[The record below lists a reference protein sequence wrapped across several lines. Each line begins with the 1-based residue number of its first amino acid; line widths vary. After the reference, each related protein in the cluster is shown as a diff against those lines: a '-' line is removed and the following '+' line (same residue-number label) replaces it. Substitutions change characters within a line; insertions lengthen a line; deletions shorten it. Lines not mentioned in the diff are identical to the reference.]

1 MTFVYILLVLILLSL
16 VFLILKNKKANSKE
30 ISDQFFN
37 QFNQKFPEILNQA
50 NTNLINLANEK
61 IGTDLNNKKTAIEDL
76 VKRVLDELKV
86 HQQKLETAESCR
98 VGSFNSLREAID
110 NNRKITEQLS
120 TTTESLRN
128 VLSNNQLRGAF
139 GEKVA
144 EDLLK
149 QIGFVIGT
157 SYSKQK
163 SHNGSR
169 PDFTIYLPDKTKINV
184 DSKFPY
190 SNLVKM
196 SEAKSDTHKE
206 QYLKLFKQDIKKKI
220 NEVTTRDYIDP
231 EQNTVDFVVVFIP
244 NEMVFS
250 FIYEKFP
257 SLLEEAF
264 NKKVVFAGPF
274 SFTAILRM
282 VNQAY
287 DNFRYQKNVQN
298 IISYIRLFEKEF
310 YKYNEEFGKL
320 GIRIDSLSKQ
330 YNQINSTR
338 TTKLLRVIDKIKLDD
353 HSETK
358 NKTIK

>member
-1 MTFVYILLVLILLSL
+1 MTFVYILLILILASL
-16 VFLILKNKKANSKE
+16 LFIILKSKKNNSKD

-37 QFNQKFPEILNQA
+37 DFNKKFPEILNQA
-50 NTNLINLANEK
+50 NTNLVNLASN
-61 IGTDLNNKKTAIEDL
+61 DLNNKKDAIESL
-76 VKRVLDELKV
+76 VKRVLEELKV
-86 HQQKLETAESCR
+86 SQNRLEKAEINR
-98 VGSFNSLREAID
+98 VGTFRSLRKDLEY
-110 NNRKITEQLS
+110 NRKITEQLS
-120 TTTESLRN
+120 DTTDSLKK

-149 QIGFVIGT
+149 QAGFVIGT

-163 SHNGSR
+163 SANGSR

-190 SNLVKM
+190 ANLVKM
-196 SEAKSDTHKE
+196 SESKGTTAKK
-206 QYLKLFKQDIKKKI
+206 QYLKLFEQDIKKKI
-220 NEVTTRDYIDP
+220 TEVTSRDYIDP

-264 NKKVVFAGPF
+264 AKKVVFAGPF

-287 DNFRYQKNVQN
+287 DNFRYQKNIQN
-298 IISYIRLFEKEF
+298 IIKYIHLFEKEF
-310 YKYNEEFGKL
+310 IKYNEEFGKL
-320 GIRIDSLSKQ
+320 GNRIDSLSKQ

-338 TTKLLRVIDKIKLDD
+338 TTKLLRVIDKIKVDD
-353 HSETK
+353 QSSSKTK
-358 NKTIK
+358 NLK